1 MFAYALFPQLEKIGK
16 SIRFD
21 EMHGIHVK
29 RAPKYAST
37 VIIWVDSGNK

>member
-1 MFAYALFPQLEKIGK
+1 
-16 SIRFD
+16 
-21 EMHGIHVK
+21 MHGIHVK